1 MATTRINFG
10 EWLPDQ
16 PSIIQAVSDA
26 VNCYPVANG
35 YAPIPNIEPYPN
47 DQTQISG
54 DDDLLACFGGKYG
67 GQNTLFA
74 ASASKIFKFDTTN
87 NSYVDVSKSGGY
99 SASSWDVTQFGS
111 VVIAADGSAKLQ
123 AFDLGSSTA
132 FADLSADAPIAKF
145 VTVVRDF
152 VVAANVAGEESKVY
166 WSDINNETVWT
177 PSLAAQADAQVLPD
191 GGDITGIAG
200 GEYGLIFLEK
210 AIYRM
215 TYAGSPFFFQFDAIS
230 RSLGCIA
237 NGSIAQLS
245 GVTYF
250 LADDGF
256 YACNGQTVT
265 PIGTEKVDRWFFDVA
280 APDQIATGISAT
292 ADPERSLIIWAFP
305 TPSGNKLLIYS
316 QKLNRWS
323 YSNINVK
330 SVSYAVTASA
340 SLEAL
345 DRLSI
350 TQGTNTLAGTYT
362 RTTTTVTVTANNHGL
377 NTNAYVYFDATSGG
391 AADGFYQITKVDDNS
406 FTFTTVASGSIS
418 TSNCTL
424 SLPSIDAA
432 SITLDDRAYAGGTWF
447 LAAVYGQKV
456 YGFTG
461 DFAEASVTTNDIDI
475 GRSLLTLVKP
485 IVDNGSG
492 DVAVSGRVL
501 LQDNVTFTDYAS
513 PDSINRVS
521 VRSSGNYH
529 RVKVRPTGSNW
540 RTVVAVD
547 VDVTKAGDR

>member
-26 VNCYPVANG
+26 VNCYPVASG

-47 DQTQISG
+47 DETQASET
-54 DDDLLACFGGKYG
+54 LLTCFGGKYG
-67 GQNTLFA
+67 GQNVLFA
-74 ASASKIFKFDTTN
+74 ASASKLYKFDTSN
-87 NSYVDVSKSGGY
+87 NSYTDVSKAGGY
-99 SASSWDVTQFGS
+99 SALAWDVTQFGA
-111 VVIAADGSAKLQ
+111 VVIAADGNAKLQ
-123 AFDLGSSTA
+123 AYDLGSSTA
-132 FADLSADAPIAKF
+132 FADLAADAPIAKF

-245 GVTYF
+245 GITYF

-265 PIGTEKVDRWFFDVA
+265 PIGAEKVDRWFFENVS
-280 APDQIATGISAT
+280 ISKVTNEMSAT
-292 ADPERSLIIWAFP
+292 VDPVRSLIIWVVP
-305 TPSGNKLLIYS
+305 TAAGNKLLIYS

-323 YSNINVK
+323 YSTIDVK
-330 SVSYAVTASA
+330 SISYVVTSSA

-345 DRLSI
+345 DKLSI
-350 TQGTNTLAGTYT
+350 TPGTNTLAGTYT

-377 NTNAYVYFDATSGG
+377 NTNAFVYFDATSGG

-406 FTFTTVASGSIS
+406 FTFTTVGSGTIT

-461 DFAEASVTTNDIDI
+461 DYAEASVTTNDLDI
-475 GRSLLTLVKP
+475 GRSLMTLVKP

>member
-16 PSIIQAVSDA
+16 PSIVQAVSDA

-47 DQTQISG
+47 DETQASET
-54 DDDLLACFGGKYG
+54 LLTCFGGKYG

-74 ASASKIFKFDTTN
+74 ASSSKIFKFDTTN

-99 SASSWDVTQFGS
+99 AALSWDITQFGA
-111 VVIAADGSAKLQ
+111 VVIAADGNSKLQ
-123 AFDLGSSTA
+123 AYDLGSSMA

-152 VVAANVAGEESKVY
+152 VVAANVAGDESKVY
-166 WSDINNETVWT
+166 WSDINNELVWT
-177 PSLAAQADAQVLPD
+177 PSSSVQADAQVLPD

-245 GVTYF
+245 GITYF

-265 PIGTEKVDRWFFDVA
+265 PIGAEKVDRWFFENVS
-280 APDQIATGISAT
+280 ISKVTNEMSAT
-292 ADPERSLIIWAFP
+292 VDPVRSLIIWVVP
-305 TPSGNKLLIYS
+305 TAAGNKLLIYS

-323 YSNINVK
+323 YSTIDVK
-330 SVSYAVTASA
+330 SISYVVTSSA

-345 DRLSI
+345 DKLSI
-350 TQGTNTLAGTYT
+350 TPGTNTLAGTYT

-377 NTNAYVYFDATSGG
+377 NTNAFVYFDATSGG

-461 DFAEASVTTNDIDI
+461 DYAEASVTTNDIDI
-475 GRSLLTLVKP
+475 GRSLMTLVKP

-492 DVAVSGRVL
+492 DVAVSSRVL
-501 LQDNVTFTDYAS
+501 LQDNVTFTSYAS

-547 VDVTKAGDR
+547 VDVTKAGNR